1 MPLTLY
7 EGPVRKFEKR
17 MAEKQN
23 PFESP
28 AYEADAY
35 SANQSGGSLIR
46 SVFAVLLG
54 GIVIDFLGTELVNRA
69 IAFALGFNSLDSSS
83 VSMAYQSGPIR
94 ILFLVCGVLCS
105 FFGGMTAAWIARR
118 RHILHALLSVLVA
131 HAFVLPQFVGGTIL
145 EPFVTIFVTGLC
157 FVAAAYAG
165 KMVAPSKTLPA
176 EE

>member
-1 MPLTLY
+1 MD
-7 EGPVRKFEKR
+7 
-17 MAEKQN
+17 EKQN

-35 SANQSGGSLIR
+35 SPNQSGGGLLIR

-54 GIVIDFLGTELVNRA
+54 GIVIDYFGTELVNRA
-69 IAFALGFNSLDSSS
+69 IAFALGFNSLDSTS
-83 VSMAYQSGPIR
+83 VSMAYQSGSIK
-94 ILFLVCGVLCS
+94 ILFLICGVLCS
-105 FFGGMTAAWIARR
+105 FFGGMTAAWVARR

-131 HAFVLPQFVGGTIL
+131 HALVLPQFAGGIV

-157 FVAAAYAG
+157 FIAAAYAG